1 MLNLNKQLL
10 FFSFFII
17 VSLFYYYLS
26 KLYIVTLG
34 KIKNIQNLLL
44 KMGIKNL
51 RVYRNLNSIMIIT
64 MGLGM
69 TILLFL
75 GILSS
80 NISKELNTTIPKN
93 APHYFFLGIQE
104 NELELFT
111 EQIYE
116 IDYKAKQIVVPM
128 ISARI
133 ETINNINP
141 KELIDEKIKVF
152 GLLMVK
158 EEYPGLKTLH

>member
-1 MLNLNKQLL
+1 M
-10 FFSFFII
+10 
-17 VSLFYYYLS
+17 
-26 KLYIVTLG
+26 
-34 KIKNIQNLLL
+34 
-44 KMGIKNL
+44 
-51 RVYRNLNSIMIIT
+51 MIIT

-80 NISKELNTTIPKN
+80 NINKELDTSIPNN

-111 EQIYE
+111 EQIRE
-116 IDYKAKQIVVPM
+116 IDFKAKQIVVPM

-133 ETINNINP
+133 ESINDKNP
-141 KELIDEKIKVF
+141 KELIDKNNKSFWFINGEKNILGTK
-152 GLLMVK
+152 
-158 EEYPGLKTLH
+158 PSTQ